1 MSERKPCP
9 FCGSTKLE
17 YQTSTEDR
25 KYCPTRIGCYDCECT
40 GPLLYLKESELP
52 KEAFEKVEGKWINT
66 LPQKALDLWN
76 KRS

>member
-9 FCGSTKLE
+9 FCGSTKLDYE
-17 YQTSTEDR
+17 TSIEDR
-25 KYCPTRIGCYDCECT
+25 DSWQTNIVCNGCGST
-40 GPLLYLKESELP
+40 GPWLYLKESELP